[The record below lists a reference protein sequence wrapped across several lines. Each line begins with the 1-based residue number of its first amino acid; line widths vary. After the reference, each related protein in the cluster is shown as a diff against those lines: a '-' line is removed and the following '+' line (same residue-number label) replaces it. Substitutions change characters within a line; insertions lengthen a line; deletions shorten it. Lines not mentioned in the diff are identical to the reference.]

1 MKFSFNKEAIFGSEF
16 DRLQKKLLKLEGK
29 KAQIEADPMHSKD
42 DLVRI
47 NLQIDEIQ
55 AKLKELKK

>member
-16 DRLQKKLLKLEGK
+16 GRLQKKLLKLEGK

-47 NLQIDEIQ
+47 DLQIDEIQ
-55 AKLKELKK
+55 AKLKEYKK

>member
-1 MKFSFNKEAIFGSEF
+1 MKISFNKEAIFGSES
-16 DRLQKKLLKLEGK
+16 DRLQKKLLKLESK

-55 AKLKELKK
+55 AKLKAYKK